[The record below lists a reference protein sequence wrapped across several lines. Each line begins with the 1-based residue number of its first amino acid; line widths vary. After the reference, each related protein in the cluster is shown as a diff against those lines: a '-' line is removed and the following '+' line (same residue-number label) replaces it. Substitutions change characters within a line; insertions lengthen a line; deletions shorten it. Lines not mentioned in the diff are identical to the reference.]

1 MNFFSSKFFFL
12 NRDFTQ
18 MGDLYFAS
26 VDSVFLFVNAEVFLS
41 QGLSGK
47 RKITNES
54 SFVHYCG
61 AFVSL

>member
-1 MNFFSSKFFFL
+1 
-12 NRDFTQ
+12 

-61 AFVSL
+61 AFVSLWTRSWWEQKFSVAQ

>member
-1 MNFFSSKFFFL
+1 
-12 NRDFTQ
+12 